1 MFIICSCYWYGMTM
15 NWNLAVERNSVLAML
30 VAMVGITD
38 QPGAAR
44 PTTLPGHLHRFVLGL
59 LRPAESATRRLIIVA
74 ARGLMVRLPKP
85 RAETGEQRPPSSGQ
99 RDKSTPPTRVPFFPM
114 FDPMKRFDRKP
125 ARRRIPEDRMPRI
138 ALLNDDGWSVPLHLR
153 RPASP
158 PNTRPPRRSGR
169 NIRLVRSCWSKAPA
183 EIPAASLARRC
194 NDATTISCDFDK

>member
-74 ARGLMVRLPKP
+74 ARGLMVRLPKSDP
-85 RAETGEQRPPSSGQ
+85 LAMRLQPGDAAEVGWRADQ
-99 RDKSTPPTRVPFFPM
+99 
-114 FDPMKRFDRKP
+114 
-125 ARRRIPEDRMPRI
+125 
-138 ALLNDDGWSVPLHLR
+138 ALVLR
-153 RPASP
+153 
-158 PNTRPPRRSGR
+158 
-169 NIRLVRSCWSKAPA
+169 
-183 EIPAASLARRC
+183 
-194 NDATTISCDFDK
+194 AT